1 MDRLRLFIAGV
12 VALALL
18 CGGPANAGDPA
29 SGTLNVVGEFTP
41 SSSLAAGATIESQG
55 FEQKAR
61 FTRTVMRTVPLEELA
76 VLFGLDSRGFKWS
89 YRSGGCQQ
97 SIAPNLL
104 VSVDAG
110 EHARVAAFALAWMY
124 VYQQDAVP
132 YFAASPGAGRSSVR
146 LAFEKD
152 LTPDRE
158 RAMFASLVAAL
169 GKDAGYTRV
178 GEREIVVIDFDER
191 GAFAADI
198 ARFASSMFAANPVVR
213 AERFTTQSEYPTHDW
228 RAEPGGTSLLARIGR
243 VLPAP
248 GIEAQLRA
256 LRTRYQE
263 VLSGWLAIPAAGREQ
278 DLALSLVQP

>member
-1 MDRLRLFIAGV
+1 MDSLKLFIAGFA
-12 VALALL
+12 ALALL

-41 SSSLAAGATIESQG
+41 SVSLAAGATIEVQS

-61 FTRTVMRTVPLEELA
+61 FTRTVMRALPLEELA
-76 VLFGLDSRGFKWS
+76 ALFGLDSRGFEWS

-104 VSVDAG
+104 VSVGTD
-110 EHARVAAFALAWMY
+110 ERARVAAFALAWMY

-132 YFAASPGAGRSSVR
+132 YFAASAGTGRPSVR
-146 LAFEKD
+146 LAFEKE
-152 LTPDRE
+152 LTPARE

-178 GEREIVVIDFDER
+178 GEREIVVIDFKER
-191 GAFAADI
+191 SAFAADI
-198 ARFASSMFAANPVVR
+198 ARFASSMVATNPVVR
-213 AERFTTQSEYPTHDW
+213 TERFTAQSEYPAHDW
-228 RAEPGGTSLLARIGR
+228 RAEPDGASLLAQIGK

-248 GIEAQLRA
+248 GIEVQLRA
-256 LRTRYQE
+256 LRARYE
-263 VLSGWLAIPAAGREQ
+263 GVLSSWLAIPTAGREQ
-278 DLALSLVQP
+278 DLALSLALP